1 LLLLL
6 ADIGFFPESDLFVY
20 ANLCQYPKIPV
31 ILEMTVRHL
40 GRNTVMSDYSADI
53 KKYTSTVNEAAV
65 AAIVKFC
72 GVSLHNNDAK
82 YVAVSDASEVKTV
95 VNGFCAKKL
104 GLDAKTA
111 EAAVKAVGEKMKADR
126 TKHRVTVYYLLAEHT
141 GTLGKLGLLS
151 NAGVIGS
158 EITEQAGPA
167 ATEASRA
174 ATSAA
179 PRVTPPPPRSG
190 TNWLSWLIPLIII
203 AGGLWYFL
211 GQGNHTPTPTKTA
224 TSPAVTDMVV
234 GDVDVGK
241 QITAALDGV
250 KTTLGGITDAA
261 TAQAA
266 LPKLQEAVT
275 AIEGVSGIV
284 GKLSAEQKTSLAALV
299 AAPLPAIKEAA
310 AKILAIQGAGDVV
323 KPVVDTLIAKLE
335 ALAKP
340 A

>member
-1 LLLLL
+1 
-6 ADIGFFPESDLFVY
+6 
-20 ANLCQYPKIPV
+20 
-31 ILEMTVRHL
+31 MTVRHL
-40 GRNTVMSDYSADI
+40 GRNTLMLDYSADI
-53 KKYTSTVNEAAV
+53 KKYTSTVNESAV

-111 EAAVKAVGEKMKADR
+111 EAAIKAVGEKMKADR

-141 GTLGKLGLLS
+141 ETLGKLGLLS
-151 NAGVIGS
+151 NAGVIAS
-158 EITEQAGPA
+158 KITEQVGPA
-167 ATEASRA
+167 ATEASRTA
-174 ATSAA
+174 ASAA
-179 PRVTPPPPRSG
+179 PRVTPPPPKSG
-190 TNWLSWLIPLIII
+190 TNWLSWLIPLIIV

-211 GQGNHTPTPTKTA
+211 GLGNRTPTSPQTA
-224 TSPAVTDMVV
+224 TPPAVTDMVV

-250 KTTLGGITDAA
+250 KTTLGSITDAA

-266 LPKLQEAVT
+266 LPKLQESVT
-275 AIEGVSGIV
+275 AIDGVSGIV

-310 AKILAIQGAGDVV
+310 TKILAIQGAGDVV